1 MNLLA
6 LVLLLPLLGFLFIL
20 FSPRESKSPFYIS
33 LFASVLT
40 FFASLGLIS
49 PAVAD
54 GSHFSSVVNTMWTDT
69 PGLQI
74 RLHLGIDGIS
84 LWLVLL
90 TTFLLPV
97 GVWISSSMIKER
109 QKNFFALLLLFEF
122 GIIGVF
128 SALDLFVFYVFWEVA
143 LVPMYLMVGSW
154 GSGLRGP
161 AAVKFFVY
169 TMLGSVLMLGSI
181 IYLHSFTGTFD
192 YVEIMNRINTGVV
205 LLSPSQQL
213 LLFLGFFAA
222 FAVKVPIFPLHTW
235 LPNTYTQAPTPA
247 TFLLAAVMSKMGAY
261 GLIRYCLTIT
271 SSGAHACA
279 RWVIVLAIIG
289 IIYGAL
295 LALVQTNIKRLIAYS
310 SLSHLGFIVL
320 GIFSFRQQGAD
331 GAVYQMIA
339 HGISTGALFLL
350 AGYLEQRRGSLEI
363 SDFGGVANVAPGL
376 ATAFMIALLASIGLP
391 TLSNFIGEF
400 LVLQGAALAHFSWAV
415 WAAVGVILSAAY
427 MLWMYQRTFFGKP
440 PEAAGKRPEE
450 ARPFLDLSGRDWVP
464 LIPMILL
471 MVWLGSYT
479 QSFLPSISAAT
490 SHLLEQTNMNNQY
503 RVSLPKGELQR
514 NADESVMAYRP
525 PWGLKTRVAQNW
537 ARGAYAS
544 RSDLGLRVFS
554 EQRGPGPR
562 PAVGSPALSVSA
574 SEVVNAR

>member
-1 MNLLA
+1 MNVLG
-6 LVLLLPLLGFLFIL
+6 LVLVLPLIGFFFVLFT
-20 FSPRESKSPFYIS
+20 PRESKAPYYVA
-33 LFASVLT
+33 LLTTVLN
-40 FFASLGLIS
+40 FLVSLGLIS
-49 PAVAD
+49 PVLENGAR
-54 GSHFSSVVNTMWTDT
+54 FTSVINTLWTDA

-74 RLHLGIDGIS
+74 RLHLGIDGLN

-90 TTFLLPV
+90 TTLLLPI
-97 GVWISSSMIKER
+97 GVWISDTMIKER

-122 GIIGVF
+122 GLVGVF
-128 SALDLFVFYVFWEVA
+128 TALDLFVFYVFWEIA

-181 IYLHSFTGTFD
+181 IYLHSYTGTFD
-192 YVEIMNRINTGVV
+192 YVEIMNGLSSGTIT
-205 LLSPSQQL
+205 LLPSQQL

-235 LPNTYTQAPTPA
+235 LPNTYTQAPAPA

-261 GLIRYCLTIT
+261 GLIRFCLTLT

-279 RWVIVLAIIG
+279 GWINVLAIIG

-331 GAVYQMIA
+331 GAVYQMLA
-339 HGISTGALFLL
+339 HGISTGALFIL

-363 SDFGGVANVAPGL
+363 SDFGGIANVAPKL
-376 ATAFMIALLASIGLP
+376 AAAFMIALLASIGLP

-400 LVLQGAALAHFSWAV
+400 LILQGAALAKFSWAV
-415 WAAVGVILSAAY
+415 WAAIGVILSAAY
-427 MLWMYQRTFFGKP
+427 MLWMYQRTFL
-440 PEAAGKRPEE
+440 GKRSEH
-450 ARPFLDLSGRDWVP
+450 ASAFADLRGRDWAP
-464 LIPMILL
+464 LIPLVAL
-471 MVWLGSYT
+471 MVWLGVYT
-479 QSFLPSISAAT
+479 QSFMPPISAAT

-503 RVSLPKGELQR
+503 QVLATPELAR
-514 NADESVMAYRP
+514 PVLAEAAD
-525 PWGLKTRVAQNW
+525 
-537 ARGAYAS
+537 AR
-544 RSDLGLRVFS
+544 
-554 EQRGPGPR
+554 
-562 PAVGSPALSVSA
+562 
-574 SEVVNAR
+574 